1 MVAASNLIQ
10 IKRSNAVAK
19 PSTLNVGELA
29 WSNVTSKLYIGAYG
43 SVTAIGG
50 VQNPGVLTAN
60 QALVANSTG
69 GIDYVVTSNLVTTS
83 ITAGDGYY
91 NPNTQIAAS
100 NKGYILSVDGS
111 GATFWRD
118 ANTLSVSPKYVQN
131 TDSRTLSGNLY
142 FSGANVTIDNLYI
155 GSGVLSGN
163 GSGLTSVN
171 AIALGGQSLLNIY
184 DTANSYAYD
193 AAAAAFANSVTRSNA
208 AYANAYAKATS
219 YADTAAGTAYANAYN
234 KATSYADTQAGSA
247 FANAVS
253 YADTAA
259 GNAFA
264 NAYSKSTSYTDTAA
278 GNAFANAYNKATSYA
293 DTIAGTAYSNATAWA
308 YNNLVRSVSAGDDSI
323 TIAGTS
329 NAPSVA
335 VKIASGNGV
344 YFGTDGL
351 YIGQDV
357 KTTSN
362 VTFNVGNFTSIISNT
377 SIVGNTATIY
387 HNLVVGGDLLVTG
400 NVVSSNIESIQVS
413 DPLLHLGTNNHVSDT
428 LDIGF
433 FADYYDGVNVQY
445 TGLVR
450 DASDKI
456 YKLFQHLDTDPN
468 PLVSFNETTTATLQ
482 AYLISGG
489 LLSNNTVLSLTAN
502 NTLAVGITAN
512 TLSLTT
518 ALDYTSGGTGFN
530 SYSDGDLLVG
540 SASTGLTKLSAG
552 STGGYVL
559 QTNGSG
565 TLSWGSIDGG
575 TFS

>member
-69 GIDYVVTSNLVTTS
+69 GIDYLITSNLITTS
-83 ITAGDGYY
+83 ITTADGYY

-100 NKGYILSVDGS
+100 NKGYILSVDGNGS
-111 GATFWRD
+111 TFWRD

-155 GSGVLSGN
+155 GSGELSGN
-163 GSGLTSVN
+163 GAGLTSVN
-171 AIALGGQSLLNIY
+171 ASQLGGQTLSNVY
-184 DTANSYAYD
+184 DTANSYAY
-193 AAAAAFANSVTRSNA
+193 AAAGI
-208 AYANAYAKATS
+208 AYANAVGQAVTYAGNAFANAYNKATS

-234 KATSYADTQAGSA
+234 KATSYADQ
-247 FANAVS
+247 V
-253 YADTAA
+253 A

-264 NAYSKSTSYTDTAA
+264 NAVAYSQSAYTNATSWAKSYADTVA
-278 GNAFANAYNKATSYA
+278 GYAFANAYSKGTSYA
-293 DTIAGTAYSNATAWA
+293 DQVAASAYSNAAAWA
-308 YNNLVRSVSAGDDSI
+308 YNNLVNSVSAGDNSV
-323 TIAGTS
+323 TIGGTAS
-329 NAPSVA
+329 APTVA
-335 VKIASGNGV
+335 VKVASGNGIHI
-344 YFGTDGL
+344 GTNGL
-351 YIGQDV
+351 YIGQNV
-357 KTTSN
+357 ETTSD
-362 VTFNVGNFTSIISNT
+362 VTFNSGNFLNIIANT
-377 SIVGNTATIY
+377 SVIANTMTVY
-387 HNLVVGGDLLVTG
+387 HTLMVGGDILVTG
-400 NVVSSNIESIQVS
+400 NIVSSNIESIQVS

-468 PLVSFNETTTATLQ
+468 PLVNFSETTTATLQ
-482 AYLISGG
+482 AHLISGG
-489 LLSNNTVLSLTAN
+489 LLSNNISFSITAN

-512 TLSLTT
+512 TLTLST
-518 ALDYTSGGTGFN
+518 ALASSSGGTGYN
-530 SYSDGDLLVG
+530 TYTDGDLLYG
-540 SASTGLTKLSAG
+540 SGGSLTTLSSG
-552 STGGYVL
+552 STGGYFL
-559 QTNGSG
+559 QTDGAG
-565 TLSWGSIDGG
+565 HLSWNSIDGG
-575 TFS
+575 TF

>member
-69 GIDYVVTSNLVTTS
+69 GIDYVITSNLITTS
-83 ITAGDGYY
+83 ITTADGYY

-163 GSGLTSVN
+163 GAGLTSVN
-171 AIALGGQSLLNIY
+171 ASQLGGQTLSNVY
-184 DTANSYAYD
+184 DTANSYAY
-193 AAAAAFANSVTRSNA
+193 AAAGI
-208 AYANAYAKATS
+208 AYANAV
-219 YADTAAGTAYANAYN
+219 G
-234 KATSYADTQAGSA
+234 QA
-247 FANAVS
+247 VT
-253 YADTAA
+253 Y
-259 GNAFA
+259 
-264 NAYSKSTSYTDTAA
+264 A

-293 DTIAGTAYSNATAWA
+293 DQVAGNAFANAVAYSQSAYTNATSWAKSYADTVAGYAFANAYSKGTSYADQVAGSAYSNATAWA
-308 YNNLVRSVSAGDDSI
+308 YNNLVNSVAAGDNTV
-323 TIAGTS
+323 TIGGSAS
-329 NAPSVA
+329 APTVA
-335 VKIASGNGV
+335 VKVASGNGIHI
-344 YFGTDGL
+344 GTNGL
-351 YIGQDV
+351 YIGQNV
-357 KTTSN
+357 ETTSD
-362 VTFNVGNFTSIISNT
+362 VTFNSGNFLNIIANT
-377 SIVGNTATIY
+377 SVIANTMTVY
-387 HNLVVGGDLLVTG
+387 HTLMVGGDILVTG
-400 NVVSSNIESIQVS
+400 NIVSSNIESIQVS

-433 FADYYDGVNVQY
+433 FADYYDGTNVQY

-456 YKLFQHLDTDPN
+456 YKLFQHLDNDPN
-468 PLVSFNETTTATLQ
+468 PLVNFSETTTATLQ
-482 AYLISGG
+482 AYLISGA
-489 LLSNNTVLSLTAN
+489 LTSNNTALNITAN
-502 NTLAVGITAN
+502 NTLAVSLVAN
-512 TLSLTT
+512 TLTLSTPL
-518 ALDYTSGGTGFN
+518 ASSSGGTGYN
-530 SYSDGDLLVG
+530 TYNNGDLLYGNGG
-540 SASTGLTKLSAG
+540 SLVTLSSG
-552 STGGYVL
+552 SNGGYLL

-565 TLSWGSIDGG
+565 GLLWASLDGG
-575 TFS
+575 TF

>member
-1 MVAASNLIQ
+1 MVASTNLIQ

-69 GIDYVVTSNLVTTS
+69 GIDYVITSNLVTTS

-100 NKGYILSVDGS
+100 NKGYILSVDGNGS
-111 GATFWRD
+111 TFWRD

-142 FSGANVTIDNLYI
+142 FTGANVTIDNLFI
-155 GSGVLSGN
+155 GSGILSGN

-234 KATSYADTQAGSA
+234 KATSYADTVAGTA
-247 FANAVS
+247 YANAVS

-259 GNAFA
+259 GTAYA
-264 NAYSKSTSYTDTAA
+264 NAYNKATSYADTQA

-308 YNNLVRSVSAGDDSI
+308 YNNLVRSVSAGDNSI
-323 TIAGTS
+323 TVGGTS

-387 HNLVVGGDLLVTG
+387 HNLVVGGDILVTG
-400 NVVSSNIESIQVS
+400 NIVSSNIESIQVS

-456 YKLFQHLDTDPN
+456 YKLFHHLDKDPN
-468 PLVSFNETTTATLQ
+468 PLVNFSATTTATLQ

-518 ALDYTSGGTGFN
+518 ALGYTSGGTGFN

-540 SASTGLTKLSAG
+540 STSTGLTKLSAG
-552 STGGYVL
+552 STNGYVL